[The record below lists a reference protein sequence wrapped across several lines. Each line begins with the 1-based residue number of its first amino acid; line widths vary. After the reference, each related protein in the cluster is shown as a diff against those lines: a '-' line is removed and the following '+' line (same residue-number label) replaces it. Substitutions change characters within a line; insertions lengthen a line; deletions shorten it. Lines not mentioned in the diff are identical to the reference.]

1 MKNQPEINETLE
13 LFRSREGAALSLDEP
28 AIMHEYEQANANRSG
43 IAIKVLT
50 VTGGFLVSCAFL
62 GFLFVAG
69 LYNSGLGMLVC
80 GFIFVAGALILKRVF
95 DILILDTFAVS
106 FYVCGCLLILLGTGE
121 YHLGQTPVC
130 ALFMIIALISLL
142 FIQNYM
148 MAFVATCIFHAAA
161 FAILQSS
168 YPYTSYAHVYLSLMI
183 WFFTFWLL
191 EEARIIRWSNKLS
204 RLYNPVRMGTL
215 AAILVTA
222 YLSGNGWFLR
232 FYTVSWLTTLAA
244 GSSVLLLLPKMLDA
258 LNIQKTAG
266 KILAFAAAILTLA
279 PTIWAPALAISILL
293 ILLCFYVNFK
303 TGIVAGIIALIWFV
317 SDFYYNL
324 QIILLTKSLLMMAT
338 GFFFLLL
345 YFITHKKLSSK

>member
-13 LFRSREGAALSLDEP
+13 LLRSREGAALTMDEP
-28 AIMHEYEQANANRSG
+28 AIIHEYEYANANRSG

-50 VTGGFLVSCAFL
+50 VIGGLLVTCAFI

-69 LYNSGLGMLVC
+69 LYNSGFGLLLT
-80 GFIFVAGALILKRVF
+80 GFIFVAGALILKKLY
-95 DILILDTFAVS
+95 DILILDTLAVS

-121 YHLGQTPVC
+121 YHLSQIPVC
-130 ALFMIIALISLL
+130 ALFMIIALISLV

-161 FAILQSS
+161 FVMLQSS
-168 YPYTSYAHVYLSLMI
+168 YPSTSYGHLYLSLMI

-191 EEARIIRWSNKLS
+191 EEARIIRWNNKLS

-215 AAILVTA
+215 AAILVAA

-232 FYTVSWLTTLAA
+232 FYTISWLTTLAA
-244 GSSVLLLLPKMLDA
+244 GSSVLLLIPRILDA
-258 LNIQKTAG
+258 MDVQRPAG
-266 KILAFAAAILTLA
+266 KIFAFAAAILALA
-279 PTIWAPALAISILL
+279 PTIWAPGLAICILV

-324 QIILLTKSLLMMAT
+324 QITLLTKSLLMMAT

-345 YFITHKKLSSK
+345 YLLTHKKLQSK